1 MRIPEARDAQRRIGV
16 AVPIPE
22 PFAEHLQRV
31 RAELGD
37 PLALFIPPHIT
48 LVPPTAVAPERLPEV
63 AAHLAEVAA
72 THEPFVLELAGTAS
86 FRPVSPVVFV
96 RVVRGADACCS
107 LEAAARTGVL
117 AQDLRFAYHPHV
129 TIAHDLD
136 DGALDVAETVMA
148 DFTATFPVD
157 RFALFEHGSDGVW
170 RAVRDLSLT
179 GTPVRKRNLRAP

>member
-1 MRIPEARDAQRRIGV
+1 MHIPEARDAQRRIGV

-37 PLALFIPPHIT
+37 PLALFIPPHVT

-63 AAHLAEVAA
+63 TAHLAEVAA
-72 THEPFVLELAGTAS
+72 AHQPFVLELAGTAS

-107 LEAAARTGVL
+107 LEVAARTGVL
-117 AQDLRFAYHPHV
+117 AQDLRFTYHPHV
-129 TIAHDLD
+129 TIAHDIHESGLD
-136 DGALDVAETVMA
+136 RAFD
-148 DFTATFPVD
+148 DFAGFEASFEVS
-157 RFALFEHGSDGVW
+157 RFHLYDHGSDGVW
-170 RAVRDLSLT
+170 RPMVDFDLT
-179 GTPVRKRNLRAP
+179 GERLQPSS